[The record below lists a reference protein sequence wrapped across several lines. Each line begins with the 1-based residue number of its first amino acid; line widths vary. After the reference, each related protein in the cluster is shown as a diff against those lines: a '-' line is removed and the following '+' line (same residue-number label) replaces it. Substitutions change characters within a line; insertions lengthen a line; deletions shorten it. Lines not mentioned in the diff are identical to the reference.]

1 MKKRILATLL
11 AVVMLVGVLAACAGD
26 PPPPPPPPPEAPPPV
41 ATPEPPP
48 PVVVPEPEPD
58 DFRGQAGIGWNPL
71 DYGGAFVPFS
81 SPVTITIGTFD
92 RGRDDAPPIDDNY
105 YTQWVNEYFGANLN
119 ITVEYVPIERGA
131 TMDAYNRLFAAQTPP
146 TILMEYDWPK
156 VTEWWGEGALQPIDL
171 QEFVNIAP
179 TWFQKIGGQEKFDSF
194 AVGGEHMFA
203 PALRPWWDT
212 NELWVTFYR
221 LDWYEEQNLGRPA
234 SYEEWLEAQVIFKEV
249 YKLPFT
255 LDTVGFTNNFQFY
268 PYNPWPVNE
277 ENWIMHSDV
286 NVPSLPAEGARRHL
300 AQMNE
305 WYNLGLINPEFE
317 LDEGGAA
324 GVQTQALQEFINGN
338 VYRYSWFIGAS
349 MPDLEAF
356 YENNPDAKL
365 GIMWNNTV
373 PFWEADAKGY
383 RTHPQDRAT
392 NPAGFFL
399 CFSEKA
405 TAEEIQAAYMYLE
418 WMAQP
423 DVLDHFQWGTEGVT
437 YNVVDGNRVMVPWD
451 EQGDMWMGFS
461 SNKDYW
467 AVVVEGRDVGDG
479 SVEAYL
485 TASMPQNLP
494 ESERLTK
501 ELIDRYRY
509 LRVRADHGLTY
520 NDPFFGVPI
529 GALPEYTGTLVPLF
543 QQLATALVKANPDD
557 FESMYADAVVQY
569 RDAGFKAIE
578 DERLAAYRAG
588 MSTVLHDITAGRA
601 PYVPY
606 DFRTVISTVY
616 D

>member
-11 AVVMLVGVLAACAGD
+11 ASIMLLALVAACGGE
-26 PPPPPPPPPEAPPPV
+26 PPPPPAPPPP
-41 ATPEPPP
+41 TPEPVSTPDPVEVAPP
-48 PVVVPEPEPD
+48 AHD

-71 DYGGAFVPFS
+71 DYGGAFEPFA
-81 SPVTITIGTFD
+81 SPVTIQIGTFD
-92 RGRDDAPPIDDNY
+92 RARDDAPPIPDNH
-105 YTQWVNEYFGANLN
+105 YTQWVNEYFGQNLN
-119 ITVEYVPIERGA
+119 VTVEYVPITRGD
-131 TMDAYNRLFAAQTPP
+131 TMTAYNLLFAAETPP

-156 VTEWWGEGALQPIDL
+156 VTEWWGEGALQPINL
-171 QEFVNIAP
+171 QEFADVAP
-179 TWFQKIGGQEKFDSF
+179 TWFNKVGGQEKFESF
-194 AVGGEHMFA
+194 KVGGEYMFA

-221 LDWYEEQNLGRPA
+221 LDWYEEQGLGRPA
-234 SYEEWLEAQVIFKEV
+234 SYEEWIEAQKIFKEA
-249 YKLPFT
+249 YNLPFT
-255 LDTVGFTNNFQFY
+255 LDNVGFTNNFQFAD
-268 PYNPWPVNE
+268 YNPFPLVE
-277 ENWIMHSDV
+277 EDWVMYADV

-305 WYNLGLINPEFE
+305 QFNLGLINPEFE

-338 VYRYSWFIGAS
+338 VYRASFFISAS

-356 YENNPDAKL
+356 YANNPDAKL

-373 PFWEADAKGY
+373 PFAAADSLGY
-383 RTHPQDRAT
+383 RTHPIDRAT

-405 TAEEIQAAYMYLE
+405 TADEMRAAYMYLE

-423 DVLDHFQWGTEGVT
+423 DVLDYFQWGVEGVT

-467 AVVVEGRDVGDG
+467 AVVIEGRDVGDG

-509 LRVRADHGLTY
+509 LRVRADSGLTY

-529 GALPEYTGTLVPLF
+529 AALPEYTGTLVPLF
-543 QQLATALVKANPDD
+543 AQLATALVKANPDD
-557 FESMYADAVVQY
+557 FDSMYNDAVDQY
-569 RDAGFKAIE
+569 RAAGFKAIE
-578 DERLAAYRAG
+578 DERLAAYNAG
-588 MSTVLHDITAGRA
+588 LSTTLADITAGRA
-601 PYVPY
+601 PFVQY
-606 DFRTVISTVY
+606 DYRSVISTVY